1 MSLIKPLHH
10 VEPLR
15 LDWMPTPLL
24 RKPVRIEKTFLAFR
38 IGLRVIFTIK
48 SLNEMQ
54 SLNLIL

>member
-54 SLNLIL
+54 S